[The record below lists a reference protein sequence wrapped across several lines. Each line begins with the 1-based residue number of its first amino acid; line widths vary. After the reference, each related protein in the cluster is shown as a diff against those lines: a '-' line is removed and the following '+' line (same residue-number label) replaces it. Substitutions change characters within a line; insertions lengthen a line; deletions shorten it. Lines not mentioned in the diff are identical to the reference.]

1 MKTSNLFK
9 SMVKSFFTT
18 AFKLTLIPIIL
29 ACAALITPT
38 ALAGGD
44 NNPQIRIKVTNLNTG
59 MPIKRMDT
67 LMDETSFQVEVINYG
82 ADCAGQ
88 FVVTALGDPNLG
100 APPSA
105 LVQFVSYIIGPSV
118 DSNSATG
125 VPLVAS
131 IGGLDDFND
140 WKITASCNGAKPS
153 QRSFDFFE
161 FFVEKS

>member
-1 MKTSNLFK
+1 M
-9 SMVKSFFTT
+9 
-18 AFKLTLIPIIL
+18 
-29 ACAALITPT
+29 
-38 ALAGGD
+38 
-44 NNPQIRIKVTNLNTG
+44 
-59 MPIKRMDT
+59 
-67 LMDETSFQVEVINYG
+67 MDETSFQVEVINYG

-140 WKITASCNGAKPS
+140 WKITASCNGAEPS
-153 QRSFDFFE
+153 
-161 FFVEKS
+161 